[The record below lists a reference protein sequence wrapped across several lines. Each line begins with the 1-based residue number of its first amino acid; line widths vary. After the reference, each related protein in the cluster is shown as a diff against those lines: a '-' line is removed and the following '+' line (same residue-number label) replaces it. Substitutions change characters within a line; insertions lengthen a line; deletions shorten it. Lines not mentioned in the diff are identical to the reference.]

1 MRNRLLVLGRF
12 AHDPQSVLTAVHRLA
27 LVCVEL
33 LLNSGFIGRA
43 ERSHGGKLHVAV
55 FADAELWGFAH
66 DPKFSLC
73 HTLSLRRSHRSTPVE
88 IKRHHY
94 RNFGSVLICPYHA
107 PRAASDVLRIHFET
121 FCLLAFAALL

>member
-1 MRNRLLVLGRF
+1 MRVRLLVFRCF
-12 AHDPQSVLTAVHRLA
+12 THDSQRVLTAVREFA
-27 LVCVEL
+27 LVRVEL

-88 IKRHHY
+88 IKLHHY
-94 RNFGSVLICPYHA
+94 QGVFYLDTDCST
-107 PRAASDVLRIHFET
+107 D
-121 FCLLAFAALL
+121 

>member
-33 LLNSGFIGRA
+33 LLNSGFIGRS
-43 ERSHGGKLHVAV
+43 ERGHGGKLHVAV

-73 HTLSLRRSHRSTPVE
+73 HAPSLRCPSWRSTPVE

-94 RNFGSVLICPYHA
+94 RVSFLTAHMLGS
-107 PRAASDVLRIHFET
+107 S
-121 FCLLAFAALL
+121 LAIKSSRCAN

>member
-55 FADAELWGFAH
+55 FADAELWGFSH
-66 DPKFSLC
+66 DPEFSLW
-73 HTLSLRRSHRSTPVE
+73 HAFMSFPVRIDPHPRGSDNLRSCE
-88 IKRHHY
+88 
-94 RNFGSVLICPYHA
+94 G
-107 PRAASDVLRIHFET
+107 
-121 FCLLAFAALL
+121 